1 MRDLIDDLL
10 AYSRAGARGNAPA
23 PTDCNEALER
33 ALTNL
38 SVAIR
43 ESGAVI
49 TKDPLPTVM
58 GDLTQITQVLQNLL
72 SNAIKFRGAR
82 IPEIHVGA
90 ERNDGAWLF
99 SVRDN
104 GIGMEATYSERIFRV
119 FQRLHTRRE
128 YAGTGIGLAIC
139 KKIIEHHGGRVWVTS
154 QPGQGST
161 FYFTVPERR

>member
-1 MRDLIDDLL
+1 M
-10 AYSRAGARGNAPA
+10 
-23 PTDCNEALER
+23 ALER

-49 TKDPLPTVM
+49 TKDSLPTVL
-58 GDLTQITQVLQNLL
+58 GDPARITQVLQNLL

-82 IPEIHVGA
+82 IPEIHVAA
-90 ERNDGAWLF
+90 ERNGGAWLF

-104 GIGMEATYSERIFRV
+104 GIGMEAAYSERIFRV
-119 FQRLHTRRE
+119 FQRLHTRRQ
-128 YAGTGIGLAIC
+128 YPGTGIGLAIC